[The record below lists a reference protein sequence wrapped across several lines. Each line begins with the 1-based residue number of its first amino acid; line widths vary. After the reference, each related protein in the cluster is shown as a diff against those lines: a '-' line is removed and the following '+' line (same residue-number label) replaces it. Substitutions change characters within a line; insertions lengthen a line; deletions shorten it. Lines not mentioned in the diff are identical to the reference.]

1 MDEYIIYQLEGYSM
15 RNTLVSV
22 LLISCLISIASA
34 FAFENKNEKVL
45 IIFSAD
51 WCKYCHIAKN
61 DMNNDPK
68 LSEIMKNYTIVDV
81 DFDVDKD
88 IVRGYNIKSIPT
100 FVVFEGGKEKGRLEG
115 YKGPNSLLLLL
126 K

>member
-1 MDEYIIYQLEGYSM
+1 M
-15 RNTLVSV
+15 RNSLSSV
-22 LLISCLISIASA
+22 LLLSTLISIATV
-34 FAFENKNEKVL
+34 FAADHPKEKTL
-45 IIFSAD
+45 IIFSAN
-51 WCKYCHIAKN
+51 WCKYCQVAKN
-61 DMNNDPK
+61 DMENHKK
-68 LSEIMKNYTIVDV
+68 LSETIKNYSIVDV
-81 DFDVDKD
+81 NFDVDKE

>member
-1 MDEYIIYQLEGYSM
+1 M
-15 RNTLVSV
+15 RNSLSSV
-22 LLISCLISIASA
+22 LLLSTLISIATV
-34 FAFENKNEKVL
+34 FADDHSKEKTL
-45 IIFSAD
+45 IIFSAN
-51 WCKYCHIAKN
+51 WCKYCQVAKN
-61 DMNNDPK
+61 DMESHKK
-68 LSEIMKNYTIVDV
+68 LSETIKNYSIVDV
-81 DFDVDKD
+81 NFDVDKE

>member
-1 MDEYIIYQLEGYSM
+1 MATVFAVDH
-15 RNTLVSV
+15 NKDKTLV
-22 LLISCLISIASA
+22 
-34 FAFENKNEKVL
+34 
-45 IIFSAD
+45 IFSAN
-51 WCKYCHIAKN
+51 WCKYCQVAKE
-61 DMNNDPK
+61 DMKNHPK
-68 LSEIMKNYTIVDV
+68 LSMAIKNYTIVDV

-100 FVVFEGGKEKGRLEG
+100 FVVFEGGKEKSRLQG

>member
-1 MDEYIIYQLEGYSM
+1 MKNSLA
-15 RNTLVSV
+15 SV
-22 LLISCLISIASA
+22 LLTSLLISMATV
-34 FAFENKNEKVL
+34 FAMDNTKEKTL

-51 WCKYCHIAKN
+51 WCKYCKVAKD
-61 DMNNDPK
+61 DMSNHPK
-68 LSEIMKNYTIVDV
+68 LSEVVKNYTIVDI
-81 DFDVDKD
+81 DFDVDKE

-126 K
+126 R